1 MPTQS
6 RALDDHSDTAT
17 NRFVETAI
25 ERPNDLLG
33 GGRSDTFKT
42 FKTRMRV
49 LRVLRVLKVSKS
61 ASCQSAWICR
71 VDGRRPP
78 SSSKG
83 CDA

>member
-42 FKTRMRV
+42 FKPRMR
-49 LRVLRVLKVSKS
+49 
-61 ASCQSAWICR
+61 
-71 VDGRRPP
+71 GFE
-78 SSSKG
+78 G
-83 CDA
+83 FEG

>member
-25 ERPNDLLG
+25 ERRNGLQG

-42 FKTRMRV
+42 FKTRMKW
-49 LRVLRVLKVSKS
+49 VLRVLKVSKS
-61 ASCQSAWICR
+61 MSRQSAWICR
-71 VDGRRPP
+71 VGNRGPPP
-78 SSSKG
+78 SSKG
-83 CDA
+83 